1 MLGFGAGTPMSRG
14 MLIAAAACGL
24 FLAGCDEHVR
34 IIRDP
39 EIPIAKHSTWAWRPM
54 EARKEAR
61 NSSRNDRA
69 VISRD
74 VIGHSRETAVREND
88 PATDIDRRQ
97 FQNEIERQFTERGLT
112 QVSDPDAADFLVDY
126 HFAAQRRNVT
136 VEHVYP
142 GAYPGLVCGPFG
154 CWEGWG
160 YGPPEVGYEN
170 IRFREGTFVL
180 VVVQNRT
187 KRLAYRAIG
196 QKPERK
202 AQFSHDDIH
211 DMVYALLKD
220 FKTVGR

>member
-1 MLGFGAGTPMSRG
+1 MLGFGASTAMSRG

-54 EARKEAR
+54 EARSEAR
-61 NSSRNDRA
+61 NSSRNDHP

-74 VIGHSRETAVREND
+74 VIGRGRETVVREND

-112 QVSDPDAADFLVDY
+112 QVSDPGAADFLIDY
-126 HFAAQRRNVT
+126 HFAAQGRNVT

-170 IRFREGTFVL
+170 ITFREGTFVL

-211 DMVYALLKD
+211 DMVRALLKD